1 MSIVLAVGTIRLADR
16 VLSDSVDPESNSTLA
31 PFLTCVALVFGA
43 LLGFTVVVARDR
55 ALVALSAKPAG
66 GAGAACTGCWAGW
79 PKREGWLGEVEGL
92 QVSYSDVKD
101 KLAQLDAMLSRRT
114 RATELG
120 MPSFTSI
127 SARAPTHGT

>member
-1 MSIVLAVGTIRLADR
+1 MNGSPSTPAKFREACVRCSLLRPDPAQRARLDDIRDNL
-16 VLSDSVDPESNSTLA
+16 E
-31 PFLTCVALVFGA
+31 
-43 LLGFTVVVARDR
+43 ARIIE
-55 ALVALSAKPAG
+55 A
-66 GAGAACTGCWAGW
+66 
-79 PKREGWLGEVEGL
+79 KREGWLGEVEGL